1 MDLQERECVP
11 CRAGTPP
18 LDKDQSARLL
28 GQLDGWQLDEQGHLT
43 KTYRFPDFKQALALV
58 DRIGALAE
66 AQNHHPDLALSWGKV
81 RVELWT
87 HKINGLSENDF
98 IFAAHC
104 DQLVTP

>member
-1 MDLQERECVP
+1 MKLEERKCVP

-18 LDKDQSARLL
+18 LGKDESARLL
-28 GQLDGWQLDEQGHLT
+28 GQLEGWTLDEQGHLT
-43 KTYRFPDFKQALALV
+43 KTYTFPDFKQALALV

-104 DQLVTP
+104 DQLHS

>member
-1 MDLQERECVP
+1 MKLEERNCVP
-11 CRAGTPP
+11 CRATTPP
-18 LDKDQSARLL
+18 LGKDESARLL
-28 GQLDGWQLDEQGHLT
+28 EQLEGWQLDEQGHLT
-43 KTYRFPDFKQALALV
+43 KTYTFPDFKQALARV

-104 DQLVTP
+104 DQLHP